1 MEMSE
6 GEKTLDQGKEVHP
19 FATELPSEGKKL
31 IDTIPAESRQKACK
45 ISQELRLN
53 NRQALVTFGMPAQS
67 KLLAFSNAML
77 DQVQKQDIGEIG
89 EILADLIGKLN
100 EVNPDEL
107 APARRPFFARW
118 FRKSP
123 KSSQETVSR
132 FQKASAQIDRISVK
146 LNRSKNILLADI
158 VMLDRLYE
166 HNKEYFHMLNI
177 YIAAG
182 ELRLEEL
189 HANSIPNAEQVAKME
204 TDLLKK
210 QELDDILSYTDLLE
224 KRVYDLKISREITL
238 QSAPQIRLIQHTNQS
253 LVEKIQSSIM
263 TAIPLWKNQM
273 SIALSFLRQNHAT
286 NAHKQVSEKT
296 ENLLVANKELE
307 TLAHTQDRLKS
318 TLAETL
324 VIQAEGSSNRQHIEQ
339 EFRSIETELKQK
351 LIER

>member
-6 GEKTLDQGKEVHP
+6 DERILDQSIAVHP
-19 FATELPSEGKKL
+19 FATELPSEGQKV
-31 IDTIPAESRQKACK
+31 IDTISEDSRQKALQ
-45 ISQELRLN
+45 IVQELRLN

-67 KLLAFSNAML
+67 KLLAFSNTML
-77 DQVQKQDIGEIG
+77 DQVQRQDIGEIG
-89 EILADLIGKLN
+89 EILTDLIGKLN

-107 APARRPFFARW
+107 TPVRQSFFARW
-118 FRKSP
+118 FRKKTRSP
-123 KSSQETVSR
+123 QETMSR

-146 LNRSKNILLADI
+146 LSRSKNILLADI

-182 ELRLEEL
+182 ELKLEEL
-189 HANSIPNAEQVAKME
+189 HANSIPTAEHVAKME
-204 TDLLKK
+204 TDPLKK

-238 QSAPQIRLIQHTNQS
+238 QSAPQIRLIQHTNQL

-273 SIALSFLRQNHAT
+273 SIALSFLRQNHAASA
-286 NAHKQVSEKT
+286 NKQVSEKT
-296 ENLLVANKELE
+296 EKLFVTNNELE
-307 TLAHTQDRLKS
+307 KLAQTHESLRS
-318 TLAETL
+318 TLAESL
-324 VIQAEGSSNRQHIEQ
+324 IIQAEGNSNRQHVEQ
-339 EFRSIETELKQK
+339 EFRSIETALKQK
-351 LIER
+351 LSEK